1 MLSKSDWRDT
11 NERESNRYY
20 VGTISRVCTHKQ
32 KAGLQSCCSASRGS
46 GIAFSP
52 KQQHWSPR
60 RMYKCAH
67 YARTLITYQW
77 ASCAAMFWIICEF
90 TRFLLAKTKRV
101 RRLLSRSPNSSQFAI
116 PPMAKSQVRQ
126 LSPLSPCETSPC
138 FFWDPIKRS
147 LRGADTNA
155 FMSCIHPHP
164 KDIYPRRGPNTAKLS

>member
-1 MLSKSDWRDT
+1 
-11 NERESNRYY
+11 
-20 VGTISRVCTHKQ
+20 
-32 KAGLQSCCSASRGS
+32 
-46 GIAFSP
+46 
-52 KQQHWSPR
+52 
-60 RMYKCAH
+60 MYKCAQ

-77 ASCAAMFWIICEF
+77 ASRAAMFWIICEF

-138 FFWDPIKRS
+138 FFGDPIKRS

-155 FMSCIHPHP
+155 FMSSCLTSVSDENYISLINSAILIISTFGQGISFNGL
-164 KDIYPRRGPNTAKLS
+164 KCLSFVTMYSASDATAQSTNLLSSESAGSNSK

>member
-1 MLSKSDWRDT
+1 
-11 NERESNRYY
+11 
-20 VGTISRVCTHKQ
+20 
-32 KAGLQSCCSASRGS
+32 
-46 GIAFSP
+46 
-52 KQQHWSPR
+52 
-60 RMYKCAH
+60 MYKCAH

-77 ASCAAMFWIICEF
+77 ASRAAMFWIICEF

-138 FFWDPIKRS
+138 FFGNPIKRS

-155 FMSCIHPHP
+155 FMSSCLTSASDENYISLINSAILIISTFGQGISFNGL
-164 KDIYPRRGPNTAKLS
+164 KCLSFVTMYSASDATAQSTNLLSSESAGSNSK